1 MKTSIRHFTN
11 ELERLCNSNV
21 PISRAFDIME
31 FSAKSYWDVVVINV
45 MRDSFHEMVLEEQGT

>member
-1 MKTSIRHFTN
+1 MKTSIRRFTN

-31 FSAKSYWDVVVINV
+31 SSAKSYWDVVVINL
-45 MRDSFHEMVLEEQGT
+45 DL